1 MKIHSLLK
9 YLLMLIAF
17 SNFAHAFYD
26 PGQGRWLSRDPI
38 EEAGG
43 VNLYGFAG
51 NNGITRTDKLGLY
64 TIQDAVSSLKR
75 KGVTPTGNPNP
86 LNRAGS
92 GNEYSDSQKFDEWL
106 VLEKNDTAWLSGLPD
121 CPDRICVKDGKPK
134 NCDKGQWGRL
144 TEAGSLHAGSDYCMR
159 SKDGTSGQ
167 QFCYSFSEDEQWLEL
182 ETDLPAAGSP
192 DRVSAGGLGHYSH
205 DVEPYSFA
213 VRLGRISGANG
224 YGAVRPPNQGGGGCY
239 Q

>member
-1 MKIHSLLK
+1 MKIHPLLK
-9 YLLMLIAF
+9 CLLPLIAF

-43 VNLYGFAG
+43 MNLYGFAG

-64 TIQDAVSSLKR
+64 TIQDAVASLKR

-106 VLEKNDTAWLSGLPD
+106 VLEKNDTGWLSGLPD

-134 NCDKGQWGRL
+134 NCDNGQWERL
-144 TEAGSLHAGSDYCMR
+144 TQAGSLHAGSDYCMR

-167 QFCYSFSEDEQWLEL
+167 QCCYSLSEDEQWLEL

-213 VRLGRISGANG
+213 VRLGRISGTNG
-224 YGAVRPPNQGGGGCY
+224 YGAIRPPNQGGGGCY